1 MTSILPIGLAAG
13 LASALLFATISSGS
27 AFAMA
32 LFYVAPLPILIA
44 GLGWRHYA
52 GLVAV
57 VIAAACLAL
66 ALPPIF
72 VAAFVVGIGLPAW
85 LLAYLALL
93 ARPGATGDVE
103 WYPLGN
109 LLMWS
114 AVVAAAGVTIG
125 LVVLGHGEENTA
137 AAVRGAV
144 ERVLRAQTGI
154 PADQPLTLPGVTDPN
169 AVVQLMVTILP
180 PSAAMVS
187 MLTTLLNLWG
197 AAKVV
202 RASGRLVRPWPDL
215 SAIRLPGLAALVL
228 IASVALSMAEGLV
241 GTAADI
247 VLGTFMLAYGFV
259 GLSLAHAMTRGT
271 AARSFILST
280 IYVAILVLGW
290 PLLIVAVAGLVDG
303 VLDFRRRG
311 SGPGGSSPRSGPPA
325 ANDQ

>member
-1 MTSILPIGLAAG
+1 MISILPIGLAAG

-32 LFYVAPLPILIA
+32 LFYTAPLPILIA

-52 GLVAV
+52 GLVALV
-57 VIAAACLAL
+57 VAAGCLAL
-66 ALPPIF
+66 VLPSIF

-93 ARPGATGDVE
+93 ARPGADGDVE
-103 WYPLGN
+103 WYPLGK
-109 LLMWS
+109 LVMWS
-114 AVVAAAGVTIG
+114 AAVAAVAVVTG
-125 LVVLGHGEENTA
+125 LIVLGSSEESTA
-137 AAVRGAV
+137 AALRGAV
-144 ERVLRAQTGI
+144 ERVLRAQTGT

-169 AVVQLMVTILP
+169 TVVQLMVTVLP

-197 AAKVV
+197 AGRVV

-215 SAIRLPGLAALVL
+215 SDIRLPSIAALVL
-228 IASVALSMAEGLV
+228 MAATALSMASGLV
-241 GTAADI
+241 GIIADV
-247 VLGTFMLAYGFV
+247 VLGAFMLAYGFA
-259 GLSLAHAMTRGT
+259 GLSLAHALTRGM
-271 AARSFILST
+271 AARGFILAT

-290 PLLIVAVAGLVDG
+290 PLIFVAIAGLADG
-303 VLDFRRRG
+303 FLDFRRRK
-311 SGPGGSSPRSGPPA
+311 SGGASPRSGPPA